1 MYAVIRSARRHC
13 RAGQGDT
20 HTGGGNMKS
29 RRLLPALLCTA
40 AGIAA
45 GLLTVPLLY
54 AQDNFPSKPLR
65 FIVPYPPGGSSDV
78 LARVIAQKL
87 TEGLGRQ
94 VIIENRPGAAGNI
107 GHELAAKAPADGY
120 TLLLTTKSQMVTNS
134 YLYRNLPFNPLTDFT
149 YLSMI
154 AYAGHVHVVHPA
166 VPVRNVKELIA
177 LARKHPGKLSYGTSG
192 IGSTVHI
199 VAEAFKAV
207 TNTDIVHVPYKGTV
221 LAVGDV
227 VGGQIEMVFSDMV
240 PAVPQI
246 RGNRL
251 RALAVTTAERSPALP
266 DVPTMAES
274 GVQEPL
280 PTQWWGIIAPRGLPP
295 AIVTRLNGEIHR
307 IINLPD
313 LKDRYND
320 LGIMPLLTTPERMLE
335 TIRAE
340 GPKTTRL
347 LAAIGLKPE

>member
-134 YLYRNLPFNPLTDFT
+134 
-149 YLSMI
+149 
-154 AYAGHVHVVHPA
+154 
-166 VPVRNVKELIA
+166 
-177 LARKHPGKLSYGTSG
+177 
-192 IGSTVHI
+192 
-199 VAEAFKAV
+199 
-207 TNTDIVHVPYKGTV
+207 
-221 LAVGDV
+221 
-227 VGGQIEMVFSDMV
+227 
-240 PAVPQI
+240 
-246 RGNRL
+246 
-251 RALAVTTAERSPALP
+251 
-266 DVPTMAES
+266 
-274 GVQEPL
+274 
-280 PTQWWGIIAPRGLPP
+280 
-295 AIVTRLNGEIHR
+295 
-307 IINLPD
+307 
-313 LKDRYND
+313 
-320 LGIMPLLTTPERMLE
+320 
-335 TIRAE
+335 
-340 GPKTTRL
+340 
-347 LAAIGLKPE
+347 

>member
-1 MYAVIRSARRHC
+1 MNVKH
-13 RAGQGDT
+13 
-20 HTGGGNMKS
+20 
-29 RRLLPALLCTA
+29 LLAALLRT
-40 AGIAA
+40 GVGLAA
-45 GLLTVPLLY
+45 GLAAAPLLY
-54 AQDNFPSKPLR
+54 AQDGYPAKPLR
-65 FIVPYPPGGSSDV
+65 FVVPYPPGGSSDV

-107 GHELAAKAPADGY
+107 GHELVARAPADGY

-134 YLYRNLPFNPLTDFT
+134 YLYKNLPFNPLTDFS

-166 VPVRNVKELIA
+166 VPARNVKELIA

-199 VAEAFKAV
+199 VAEAFKSI
-207 TNTDIVHVPYKGTV
+207 TGTDIVHVPYKGTV
-221 LAVGDV
+221 LAVADV

-251 RALAVTTAERSPALP
+251 RALAVTTAERSAALP
-266 DVPTMAES
+266 GVPTMAES

-280 PTQWWGIIAPRGLPP
+280 PTQWWGIVAPKGLPP
-295 AIVTRLNGEIHR
+295 AILTRLNSEIHR

-313 LKDRYND
+313 LKERYND

-340 GPKTTRL
+340 GPKTTKL